1 MLGALPVLL
10 ALAFVF
16 EGDAEIAWSGE
27 LIAILLF
34 NGPVAT
40 AFCFWAVVT
49 VQRSLPAIS
58 TSLGLLGVPTAGV
71 ILSALLLGETL
82 SLTRVGGLALIVGGM
97 ALVNLADLR
106 AQRR

>member
-1 MLGALPVLL
+1 VLL
-10 ALAFVF
+10 VLAFAF
-16 EGDAEIAWSGE
+16 EGDARIAWSGE
-27 LIAILLF
+27 LVAILLF

-106 AQRR
+106 ASRR

>member
-1 MLGALPVLL
+1 
-10 ALAFVF
+10 
-16 EGDAEIAWSGE
+16 
-27 LIAILLF
+27 
-34 NGPVAT
+34 
-40 AFCFWAVVT
+40 VVT

-106 AQRR
+106 AARG